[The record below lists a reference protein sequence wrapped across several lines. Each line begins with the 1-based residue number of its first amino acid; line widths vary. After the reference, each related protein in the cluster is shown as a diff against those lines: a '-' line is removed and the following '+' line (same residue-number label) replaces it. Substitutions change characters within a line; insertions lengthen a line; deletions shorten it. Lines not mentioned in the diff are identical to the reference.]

1 MFVHTGVE
9 TSAFGASFR
18 NDGIPQVG
26 DPPDVMDFIIV
37 SIGVLHCD
45 DSFAVGIMDAIANSV
60 DWNRIEKVV
69 IRCEM
74 RCISRKVFRASGIIR
89 PGFAVLRTV
98 SKSADSQGTTC
109 SLRCRRFLV
118 SFVLRRRLLAGG
130 LLSRLGFLLA
140 HLEGVSWDLAVRT
153 PHVGIPR
160 QICWSG
166 RALRIAVA
174 IASSTLSSTCLASSA
189 LSR

>member
-60 DWNRIEKVV
+60 DWNGIEKVV
-69 IRCEM
+69 IRCKM

-89 PGFAVLRTV
+89 PGLAVFRTV
-98 SKSADSQGTTC
+98 SKSVDSQAATC
-109 SLRCRRFLV
+109 SFGCGRFLV
-118 SFVLRRRLLAGG
+118 SFVLWRRLLAEG
-130 LLSRLGFLLA
+130 LLSGLCFLPA

-153 PHVGIPR
+153 PRVGVPR
-160 QICWSG
+160 KICWSAS
-166 RALRIAVA
+166 ALRIV
-174 IASSTLSSTCLASSA
+174 ASSALSSTRLASSA